1 MGNPNGQDAAER
13 SRLARTLEDH
23 ANGLAGWAIS
33 LAAANGQIDV
43 DEAACQCRDLI
54 AQIAGHEADVEG
66 LISEGAEE

>member
-1 MGNPNGQDAAER
+1 
-13 SRLARTLEDH
+13 
-23 ANGLAGWAIS
+23 
-33 LAAANGQIDV
+33 V